1 MPAPGMDWV
10 KICFSNESECGFSVA
25 VMLAS
30 SSRAANTELGEAV
43 TIKSSRVRSF
53 TYSHI
58 PLGNPTAS
66 KSHGEG
72 LPRRGLEYQ
81 SFQL

>member
-43 TIKSSRVRSF
+43 TIKSWRVRSF
-53 TYSHI
+53 TYSQT
-58 PLGNPTAS
+58 PLGNPTVS
-66 KSHGEG
+66 KKHEEE
-72 LPRRGLEYQ
+72 LPRRGLERQ
-81 SFQL
+81 NFQL